1 MNISVPK
8 IIQGGMGI
16 GVSNWNLAKAVSK
29 LGELGVISG
38 TALDQVLARR
48 LQDGDLCGDARRALA
63 SFPFPQMAQRV
74 LDTFFVEGGKK
85 SDSPYKI
92 SGGVLSIKNSKW
104 FDELCIVANY
114 VEVFLAR
121 EGHSNPVGINYLEKI
136 QLPHLPS
143 LYGAL
148 LAGVGVVIVGAGIPM
163 EFSGVIERMIKH
175 EHSEYTLSVQGALP
189 ETDCKRYFNPA
200 EYIEEGVSVSELQRP
215 SFLPIISSDSLATML
230 LRKSEGTVDG
240 FVVETSIAGGH
251 NAPPRGRM
259 SLDANGEPIYG
270 PRDVCKLEKLRKIG
284 KPFWLAGGYGTPEGF
299 KVAMDE
305 GAAGIQVGTPFA
317 LCEESG
323 VTTELRHKLVQ
334 LALNGKAKVFT
345 DPQASPAGFPFKVAQ
360 IDGTVSDK
368 DLDSKR
374 TKVCDMG
381 YLRTAYQQD
390 DGDIGWRCPA
400 EPDEAFIAKGGSP
413 DDIAGCTCICNSLFA
428 TIGLGQ
434 TFADGSKA
442 LPVVTLGDDFDKVH
456 RICKD
461 GSLDYS
467 AADVIAYLKG

>member
-16 GVSNWNLAKAVSK
+16 GVSNWKLAKAVSR
-29 LGELGVISG
+29 LGELGVVSG

-48 LQDGDLCGDARRALA
+48 LQDGDLIGDVRRALA
-63 SFPFPQMAQRV
+63 SFPFPQMAHRV
-74 LDTFFVEGGKK
+74 LDSFFVEGGKK
-85 SDSPYKI
+85 NDAPYKI
-92 SGGVLSIKNSKW
+92 SGSALPLKNSRC

-148 LAGVGVVIVGAGIPM
+148 LAGVGVVIVGAGIPI
-163 EFSGVIERMIKH
+163 EFSNVIERLVMH

-200 EYIEEGVSVSELQRP
+200 DYIEEGVSVSDLNRP
-215 SFLPIISSDSLATML
+215 RFLPIISSDSLATIL

-259 SLDANGEPIYG
+259 TLNANGEPIYG
-270 PRDVCKLEKLRKIG
+270 PRDVCKLEKLRAIG
-284 KPFWLAGGYGTPEGF
+284 KPFWLAGGYGTPEGI
-299 KVAMDE
+299 KNAMDE
-305 GAAGIQVGTPFA
+305 GAAGVQVGTPFA

-334 LALNGKAKVFT
+334 LALDGKANVFT
-345 DPQASPAGFPFKVAQ
+345 DPQVSPAGFPFKVAQ
-360 IDGTVSDK
+360 IEGTVSDK
-368 DLDSKR
+368 NLDSKR
-374 TKVCDMG
+374 TKACNMS
-381 YLRTAYQQD
+381 YLRTAYQRD
-390 DGDIGWRCPA
+390 DGKIGWRCPA
-400 EPDEAFIAKGGSP
+400 EPDAAFIAKGGNP
-413 DDIAGCTCICNSLFA
+413 DDIAGRTCICNALFA

-434 TFADGSKA
+434 SFPDGSKA
-442 LPVVTLGDDFDKVH
+442 LPVVTLGDDFDKIDRV
-456 RICKD
+456 CKD
-461 GSLDYS
+461 GQLDYT
-467 AADVIAYLKG
+467 AADVLKYLKG